1 MRYNPIPSIV
11 LAAAL
16 GACGAQPELLNSE
29 RIQQRFGSYGVEVL
43 QQDDGMRRS
52 NLYSVENGVSV
63 CRTYAVVEFIEP
75 VDPALAATHKA
86 VVGGQSIGTSFRA
99 AGWQIG
105 KETIHVGSM
114 RLPGPQHAIAR
125 LMHLDDAASLG
136 VHAYRLI
143 LHKGSQTVHYAT
155 IIESHH
161 PLYLSETEL
170 SQLYADEIAAHL
182 EPAEIEAL
190 VQLVLN

>member
-1 MRYNPIPSIV
+1 MRHNPIPSIV

-16 GACGAQPELLNSE
+16 GACGAQTVLLNSE
-29 RIQQRFGSYGVEVL
+29 RIQQRFGSYGIEVL
-43 QQDDGMRRS
+43 QQDERIRRS
-52 NLYSVENGVSV
+52 NLYSVESGNRV
-63 CRTYAVVEFIEP
+63 CRTYAVVEFIDP
-75 VDPALAATHKA
+75 VDPELTATHKA
-86 VVGGQSIGTSFRA
+86 VVDGESIGTSFRA
-99 AGWQIG
+99 AGWRIG
-105 KETIHVGSM
+105 KATIHVGSM
-114 RLPGPQHAIAR
+114 QLPGPQHAVAK
-125 LMHLDDAASLG
+125 LMDLDGPASLG
-136 VHAYRLI
+136 VHAYRLV